1 MTRQRSLIGMEL
13 DCAHRIIEASQMKW
27 LERIFRQSNI
37 PLPTRSLDGQKEE
50 PHFFPQFLLGNLVN
64 LSTIYKTLGL
74 NVNNILLSRET
85 VTSHRPILIGN
96 KITIRTFLKNA
107 YEQQASNN
115 PIGFI
120 ILESLGYLEKD
131 LAFYC
136 ERVIAVRGGFQRGR
150 S

>member
-1 MTRQRSLIGMEL
+1 MEL
-13 DCAHRIIEASQMKW
+13 DCAHRIIEASQIKW
-27 LERIFRQSNI
+27 LDRIFRHGNLQSAKSFD
-37 PLPTRSLDGQKEE
+37 LPQQESCL
-50 PHFFPQFLLGNLVN
+50 PHFLLGNLVN
-64 LSTIYKTLGL
+64 LATIYKTLGL
-74 NVNNILLSRET
+74 NVNHVLLSRET
-85 VTSHRPILIGN
+85 ITSHKALLIGN
-96 KITIRTFLKNA
+96 TVTVRTFLKNA

-120 ILESLGYLEKD
+120 ILESMGYLDKE